1 MLDITLQWIDKA
13 EGDWEAAGR
22 AANAEDGQ
30 RMLRTGSEC

>member
-22 AANAEDGQ
+22 ASNSGAT
-30 RMLRTGSEC
+30 L